1 MFQIQSEDGKWVLD
15 EEQTV
20 RLKAD
25 FVISAFGSEL
35 QDESGEGWDGVRGRE
50 MERFGEMGG
59 VGWCEG

>member
-35 QDESGEGWDGVRGRE
+35 QDESGEGWGDGRGG
-50 MERFGEMGG
+50 M
-59 VGWCEG
+59 V